1 MILFVA
7 LLAIAAVAIAPAV
20 VFQAKRDRE
29 EELIHRGVQY
39 SRAVRAYY
47 KKLGRYPTRIEDLE
61 STNNL
66 RFLRKRYKD
75 PVTGQDFKLLR
86 QQDVQLAFSSG
97 AAGLAAA
104 AALGAG
110 ANSSAQK
117 LNGQTALLAAASQ
130 LQGASPAA
138 AQPGINVNADPQPQP
153 GDSGGEQANAQQHS
167 GPNGGVQAPGSNSG
181 GLNSGNSN
189 QPAGFGSGNATYG
202 GGALVGVASTS
213 KLASIRSFNKKDHYN
228 QWQFIYDPTTDRG
241 GLVMTPNQP
250 PLQNAVAP
258 AGQQQIPGIPT
269 PIEGP
274 TSKPLSPGLQA
285 QPPDQPSPQQPQ

>member
-7 LLAIAAVAIAPAV
+7 LLAIAAAAIAPAI

-39 SRAVRAYY
+39 SRAMRAYY

-61 STNNL
+61 STSNL

-86 QQDVQLAFSSG
+86 QQDVQLAFSTG
-97 AAGLAAA
+97 AAGLAGA
-104 AALGAG
+104 AALGQG
-110 ANSSAQK
+110 LNSAAQK
-117 LNGQTALLAAASQ
+117 VNGQAALLAAASQ
-130 LQGASPAA
+130 MQGGSPAA
-138 AQPGINVNADPQPQP
+138 AQPGVNVNADTQLEP
-153 GDSGGEQANAQQHS
+153 GDTGDGQANAQQNS
-167 GPNGGVQAPGSNSG
+167 GQTGGAQAPGSNSG
-181 GLNSGNSN
+181 GPNPGSSN

-202 GGALVGVASTS
+202 GGAIVGVASTS

-258 AGQQQIPGIPT
+258 AGQQQQPGIPT
-269 PIEGP
+269 PIEGA
-274 TSKPLSPGLQA
+274 SKPQSPGLQA
-285 QPPDQPSPQQPQ
+285 QPPDQNNQQSQ